1 MPNVIY
7 KNLLIEKIIS
17 FLKESKHLDLISHK
31 GLRGSIR
38 ESGLGK
44 LLSPLLP
51 LDWDIGSGKVIDSN
65 GNQSSE
71 IDLLIYYKKTFPPI
85 FFSEKLGLFPIES
98 CGFAFEVK
106 TTSTAT
112 ETRTSIKKF
121 RMLEKL
127 EPLQPHNE
135 FYQGFYIPKPIK
147 VYFALNSDLTNEDEI
162 IRYHKYDPH
171 CLEEPAADVIC
182 IVNRGTWVFRYET
195 DTRSSCWEFY
205 KANKAHDEMFIFF
218 GLILNQLSQE
228 NELDIREYWIN
239 FTELLPNKIYKD
251 NKVVNLS

>member
-7 KNLLIEKIIS
+7 KKLLIEKIIF
-17 FLKESKHLDLISHK
+17 FLKESKHLDSISHK

-51 LDWDIGSGKVIDSN
+51 LDWDIGKGKIIDSE
-65 GNQSSE
+65 GKQSSE
-71 IDLLIYYKKTFPPI
+71 VDLLIYYKKTFPPV

-98 CGFAFEVK
+98 CGFVFEVK

-127 EPLQPHNE
+127 EPQRPQNE
-135 FYQGFYIPKPIK
+135 HYLGFYINRPIK
-147 VYFALNSDLTNEDEI
+147 VYFALRSDLNVEDEI
-162 IRYHKYDPH
+162 IRYHKYDQY
-171 CLEEPAADVIC
+171 CLEEPAVDVIC
-182 IVNRGTWVFRYET
+182 VVNHGTWIFRYET
-195 DTRSSCWEFY
+195 QIHSSCWEFY
-205 KANKAHDEMFIFF
+205 KSNKTHQELLILF

-228 NELDIREYWIN
+228 NELDIRRYWMD
-239 FTELLPNKIYKD
+239 FTELLPNKIYKN
-251 NKVVNLS
+251 NKIHNI